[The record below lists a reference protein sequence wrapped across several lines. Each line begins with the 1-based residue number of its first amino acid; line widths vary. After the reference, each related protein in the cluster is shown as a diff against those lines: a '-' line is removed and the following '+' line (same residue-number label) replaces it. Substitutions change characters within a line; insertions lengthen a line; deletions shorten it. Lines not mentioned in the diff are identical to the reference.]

1 MQTLISPYRKNNGH
15 AQIIHKIW
23 FSSSL
28 KSSDVSIFFS
38 YFMTNTVLFTNLNI
52 VPVDHKDHKYTF
64 KIFTECYHKVQPAKY
79 FIYKV
84 PGRHYTLGKMHLF
97 HNTSFTTCHRIFQ
110 TKTKTYRRCGI
121 SSMKWCYFNYNC
133 RKRGSE
139 KSTERSGRQKG
150 WTVILRQVY
159 KTWSSWNWMICLKP
173 WYC

>member
-64 KIFTECYHKVQPAKY
+64 KIFTECYHKV
-79 FIYKV
+79 
-84 PGRHYTLGKMHLF
+84 
-97 HNTSFTTCHRIFQ
+97 HNTTCHRIFQ